1 VEQSFRLVETSPD
14 SYFAFYANQNISIRM
29 SEVLWWREETWW
41 ERKSLPIFGFNLA
54 PRQLLALG
62 STGLLGFVFS
72 STLLRDSLFGRVG
85 VLLFLLSIGFV
96 FATKRVKM
104 APVELQ
110 LYYKFIRKQGVL
122 RSPAKAQR
130 VTAPKTMLPAKA
142 GISHRPLLFGTVAGC
157 LLATSFL
164 STLADNLALKV
175 TGEGLVVFVVIA
187 GVFSFEID
195 RRLRRVGAEFPANS
209 ADKILSGVI
218 LSVVLYI
225 ISLHS
230 SPMILIPEI
239 ACGFLII
246 QGALGVRRSP
256 IRRNEAAE
264 SKS

>member
-1 VEQSFRLVETSPD
+1 
-14 SYFAFYANQNISIRM
+14 M
-29 SEVLWWREETWW
+29 SEVLWWREESWW
-41 ERKSLPIFGFNLA
+41 ERRSLPLFGFNLA

-62 STGLLGFVFS
+62 STGLIGFVIS
-72 STLLRDSLFGRVG
+72 STLLRDSLFGRIG
-85 VLLFLLSIGFV
+85 VFLLLLSIGFV

-110 LYYKFIRKQGVL
+110 LYYRFIRKQGVL
-122 RSPAKAQR
+122 GSAAEAQR
-130 VTAPKTMLPAKA
+130 VTTPKAVLPAKA

-164 STLADNLALKV
+164 YTLADNAALKV
-175 TGEGLVVFVVIA
+175 TGEGLIIFVVIA
-187 GVFSFEID
+187 GLLAFEID
-195 RRLRRVGAEFPANS
+195 RRLRRVRAEILANS
-209 ADKILSGVI
+209 ADKILSGSI
-218 LSVVLYI
+218 LSMVLYV

-246 QGALGVRRSP
+246 QGTLGVRRLP